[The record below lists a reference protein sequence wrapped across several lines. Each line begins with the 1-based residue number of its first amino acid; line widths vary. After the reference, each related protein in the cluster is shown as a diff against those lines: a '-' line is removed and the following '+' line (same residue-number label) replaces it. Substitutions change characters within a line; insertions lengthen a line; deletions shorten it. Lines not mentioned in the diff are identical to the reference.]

1 MSGINKAIIVG
12 RLGQDPDI
20 RYTAAGAP
28 VANMSVATSKKYKGE
43 EETEWHRIVCFG
55 KLAGVVQEYVH
66 KGDLVGFTGELKT
79 RKWQDQA
86 GHDRYS
92 TEIIAWE
99 MQMLGSK
106 NSGSGKPP
114 AQGETTKPPMDRDGV
129 SNQPDPLEDGFDD
142 IPF

>member
-12 RLGQDPDI
+12 RLGQEPEI

-43 EETEWHRIVCFG
+43 EETEWHRIVAFG
-55 KLAGVVQEYVH
+55 KLAGVIQEWVH
-66 KGDLVGFTGELKT
+66 KGDLCGFTGELKT
-79 RKWQDQA
+79 RKWQDQQ
-86 GHDRYS
+86 GNDRYS

-106 NSGSGKPP
+106 SGGAERPP
-114 AQGETTKPPMDRDGV
+114 AQGDSKPPSQQEMDTDAGKPV
-129 SNQPDPLEDGFDD
+129 DEGFDD

>member
-20 RYTAAGAP
+20 RYTQAGKP
-28 VANMSVATSKKYKGE
+28 VANMSVATSKKYQGQ

-55 KLAGVVQEYVH
+55 KLAEVIQQYVH
-66 KGDLVGFTGELKT
+66 KGDLCGFTGELKT

-86 GHDRYS
+86 GNDRYS

-106 NSGSGKPP
+106 NQGGNRPP
-114 AQGETTKPPMDRDGV
+114 AQGEHESPPAQEQAPAPETEPM
-129 SNQPDPLEDGFDD
+129 EFDD